1 MAPPAAPS
9 PDPLPECA
17 RLVTAPGG
25 KDGVYPCLTAYTRMA
40 LFYNSEKKP
49 FSVFLRREEGFCR
62 QRSPVQAGDA
72 ACSPSNRLS
81 PSPSAVSHLC
91 PGSA

>member
-1 MAPPAAPS
+1 MSVPTTG
-9 PDPLPECA
+9 E
-17 RLVTAPGG
+17 
-25 KDGVYPCLTAYTRMA
+25 KDGVYPCPTAYTRMA
-40 LFYNSEKKP
+40 LFYNSEKKT

-62 QRSPVQAGDA
+62 QRWQVQAGDA